1 MIGNMYGDV
10 MTDEKDNSARLDPT
24 VIDPVSA
31 VIPHNLLVVSATFC
45 EYTGSDRS
53 RSSFFF
59 CNAFKAMLDDTFG
72 VNLDVNNPLD
82 EKDLENFINLDILY
96 IYIYLNVC
104 INK

>member
-31 VIPHNLLVVSATFC
+31 VIPHNLPVVSATFC
-45 EYTGSDRS
+45 EYSGSDRFRS
-53 RSSFFF
+53 SSFF
-59 CNAFKAMLDDTFG
+59 CNTFG
-72 VNLDVNNPLD
+72 VNLDVNLDVNNPLD
-82 EKDLENFINLDILY
+82 EKDLENLINLDILY